1 MYEIVKNKL
10 EQKNLKIKIVIDQ
23 FNAIVKIME
32 QKNNVI

>member
-32 QKNNVI
+32 